1 MLVGDNISERNGF
14 DFAILVV
21 GIQQETGLE
30 RAELLQNFAYILAA
44 FIDLNSFLV
53 SEFRVW
59 RKWKGG
65 YLYWIS

>member
-53 SEFRVW
+53 NSRASQTIATSSDDE
-59 RKWKGG
+59 
-65 YLYWIS
+65 